1 MAIAAKVASRRV
13 GSGVTFA
20 GVSEAKEDDGFET
33 VAPEESST
41 LDPRLSAPA
50 RLKKQRTDLSMLT
63 KEQRLA
69 QRKASM
75 TAGDSWEDLHGTKD
89 RPGKEVSAAR
99 ARQLSNLAAAH
110 GDEDPHVAAAVDW
123 SSPANGAAPS
133 SEAAGSSSDSKND
146 TPPPPP
152 PPPPPPDDDRMTTV
166 PVQRRNLQ
174 TLLASRKDDN
184 EETKFRV

>member
-1 MAIAAKVASRRV
+1 MRHDPDELR
-13 GSGVTFA
+13 
-20 GVSEAKEDDGFET
+20 EAKTQERLDQARATNFEAHSRFSVHVSAGDEDDEDRKT
-33 VAPEESST
+33 
-41 LDPRLSAPA
+41 SAPA
-50 RLKKQRTDLSMLT
+50 KLKARKNSLAGLT
-63 KEQRLA
+63 KEERLA
-69 QRKASM
+69 KRKASM

-133 SEAAGSSSDSKND
+133 SEAAGPSSDSKD
-146 TPPPPP
+146 DAPPP